1 MALSVKDRRGFS
13 LAEIMVAVA
22 FFALSVLAVL
32 GVQIFAARHQTKA
45 DHHFRASQKAE
56 SVMAD
61 IEVVLSSDL
70 DTDVSVSRSRLPDHY
85 NPEQVPEFEYEVNQ
99 SFIGPPTDRLKEVQ
113 VRMFWSDKQGRQ
125 SFFCTSR
132 FTE

>member
-1 MALSVKDRRGFS
+1 
-13 LAEIMVAVA
+13 MVAMA

-32 GVQIFAARHQTKA
+32 GVQIFAARHQVKA

-61 IEVVLSSDL
+61 IEVALSANF
-70 DTDVSVSRSRLPDHY
+70 DTDVSVVRAPLPATY
-85 NPEQVPEFEYEVNQ
+85 NPEQVPEFEYEVRQ
-99 SFIGPPTDRLKEVQ
+99 SDVGPPADRLKEVQ
-113 VRMFWSDKQGRQ
+113 VALFWTDKQGARRF
-125 SFFCTSR
+125 SCVSR